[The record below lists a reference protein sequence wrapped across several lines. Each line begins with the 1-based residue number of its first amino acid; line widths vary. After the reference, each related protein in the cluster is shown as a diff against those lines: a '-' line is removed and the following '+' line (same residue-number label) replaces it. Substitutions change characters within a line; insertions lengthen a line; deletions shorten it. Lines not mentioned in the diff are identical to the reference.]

1 MVVLLSDVCKDEDI
15 IKEYTFASNLQ
26 QITADVAF
34 EYCACWKE
42 NAPRCVE
49 MTIGDLVGWMAGQGS
64 VMD

>member
-49 MTIGDLVGWMAGQGS
+49 MTIGDLVG
-64 VMD
+64 